1 MSQNTLVEGSLGP
14 ALDERRKYSPLSADG
29 LADRIAA
36 HDTAGLSAVV
46 PTCVYKVNPLDI
58 KVTELT

>member
-14 ALDERRKYSPLSADG
+14 ALAERRKYSLLSADG

-46 PTCVYKVNPLDI
+46 PIQDIVRILYKA
-58 KVTELT
+58 KFS